1 MGIISGLYQID
12 QKVFF
17 AALAADISKKREREK
32 EKGMKE
38 VRLDD
43 EREGKKK
50 FSFVLLLI
58 NLR

>member
-17 AALAADISKKREREK
+17 AALAADMSKKREIEK
-32 EKGMKE
+32 EKGRKE

-43 EREGKKK
+43 EQEGKKK
-50 FSFVLLLI
+50 NFHLFSC
-58 NLR
+58 